1 MLGRYLVSGGEMLAI
16 ARRGFQLQI
25 SDLKVFV
32 LIGSIGEKV
41 ADSAHEMTMKKA
53 RGEWE
58 ERKKKEMETK
68 KIVRE
73 EGTTGQRK

>member
-58 ERKKKEMETK
+58 ERKKKEM
-68 KIVRE
+68 
-73 EGTTGQRK
+73 GN